1 MGRRRGCPDSPG
13 SRGKLEH
20 QQETRCRG
28 EARRGPEAVLSSQL
42 EVGRGLLGMWMWPCG
57 VTKMRITVTKT
68 VMKVF
73 LESGVLQATQRRWWG
88 S

>member
-1 MGRRRGCPDSPG
+1 M
-13 SRGKLEH
+13 
-20 QQETRCRG
+20 
-28 EARRGPEAVLSSQL
+28 SSQL